1 MSYRKY
7 AAKNDIYHSNTHHLP
22 YSEFWNL
29 NLDCIILSQIVIYWK
44 RYLSIPSQLSDAV
57 WILRLCPFL
66 SFWLSCF
73 FFLSFFLNVFLH
85 CLNLNKLLGVKCSY
99 ISSLNRALRFLLKYD
114 SQRQSMVSGFF
125 STLLPLY
132 LKLTTVTVGN
142 RRDFAYKHECYIIH
156 LNQITFPV
164 LIQTTERIQI
174 VQMFW
179 FCLWWPCYNVVS
191 DYYV

>member
-22 YSEFWNL
+22 YSRVLEFKPGLYYLVTNC
-29 NLDCIILSQIVIYWK
+29 NILEKI
-44 RYLSIPSQLSDAV
+44 SINPLPAIRCCMNFTFMSFFE
-57 WILRLCPFL
+57 FL
-66 SFWLSCF
+66 AFLF

-132 LKLTTVTVGN
+132 LKLTSVTVGN

-179 FCLWWPCYNVVS
+179 FCLW
-191 DYYV
+191 